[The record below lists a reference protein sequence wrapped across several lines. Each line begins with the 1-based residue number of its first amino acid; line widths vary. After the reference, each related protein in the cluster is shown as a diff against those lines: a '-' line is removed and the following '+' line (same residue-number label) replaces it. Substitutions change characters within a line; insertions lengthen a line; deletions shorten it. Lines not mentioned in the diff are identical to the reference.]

1 MKRKVC
7 IATGTRAEWGLLSGI
22 ARELASRDDIELQLL
37 VTNMHLSDRYGHTV
51 DEIIADG
58 FTVDTEVP
66 MLNDNDDDSAAAT
79 V

>member
-58 FTVDTEVP
+58 FTVDTEV
-66 MLNDNDDDSAAAT
+66 AHAQRQRR
-79 V
+79 